1 MPPQVVSRTLLAEE
15 GGVLMRIV
23 VGDVEVVVRNNP
35 AYAWVENGRVEEHQF
50 ADLRTALELA
60 QQELRRQR

>member
-1 MPPQVVSRTLLAEE
+1 
-15 GGVLMRIV
+15 MRIV

-50 ADLRTALELA
+50 ADLRAALELA
-60 QQELRRQR
+60 QQELRRQA